1 MLDPKNSPKDW
12 ENYFKDIVRL
22 HYLPA
27 NYRDVPD
34 KHIGDFGIECFSLS
48 GHVFQCYLPEQTSD
62 VKKLVEAQRKKI
74 NADIKKF
81 THTNVDE
88 LKKLF
93 GQRVMDR
100 WILATSANDSAALA
114 QFCAQK
120 SIEVRELGLSYVS
133 DDFEILVHTEYDYPN
148 EVSHLRKEAY
158 QIAFDFN
165 SASVGDAASWIS
177 DNIDFLAKLDLKL
190 PKIEE
195 NQDRMLHIKG
205 YIIQKYLDYQNLMD
219 QLKLEWS
226 DIYGSVSNCIQD
238 REDSLIERFIIE
250 TDDILPGQ
258 VIKDE
263 MLKLHNNIIEEVKS
277 FKGADLEKIKWGVIA
292 DWLIRCPLDF

>member
-1 MLDPKNSPKDW
+1 LLDPKNSPKDW

-34 KHIGDFGIECFSLS
+34 KHVGDFGIECFSLS

-93 GQRVMDR
+93 GQRIMDR

-120 SIEVRELGLSYVS
+120 SIEVRELGLPYVS
-133 DDFEILVHTEYDYPN
+133 DDFEILVHTENDYPK
-148 EVSHLRKEAY
+148 EVGFLRKEAY

-165 SASVGDAASWIS
+165 SASVGDAASWIN

-195 NQDRMLHIKG
+195 NQDKMQRVKG
-205 YIIQKYLDYQNLMD
+205 HIIQKYLDYQNLME

-238 REDSLIERFIIE
+238 REDSLIERFILE
-250 TDDILPGQ
+250 TGDILPGQ
-258 VIKDE
+258 VIKD
-263 MLKLHNNIIEEVKS
+263 
-277 FKGADLEKIKWGVIA
+277 
-292 DWLIRCPLDF
+292 